1 QSGHRAQD
9 DRGDLGKGKRN
20 QSNTMKFSAL
30 VGVVALA
37 IASLPRMPAQCG
49 GLDGPV
55 VPAARK
61 ALETGDINL
70 PVWVQK
76 SDEAEIKRTFD
87 HAQAVRKLSAEGRE
101 LAAK

>member
-1 QSGHRAQD
+1 
-9 DRGDLGKGKRN
+9 
-20 QSNTMKFSAL
+20 MKFSAL

-70 PVWVQK
+70 LVWVQK
-76 SDEAEIKRTFD
+76 SDEAEIKWAFD

>member
-1 QSGHRAQD
+1 MSLRL
-9 DRGDLGKGKRN
+9 RSRP
-20 QSNTMKFSAL
+20 
-30 VGVVALA
+30 
-37 IASLPRMPAQCG
+37 LPRTSAQCD

-76 SDEAEIKRTFD
+76 SDEAEIKRAFD